1 MNTEEKILKILF
13 EEPNKEFHIR
23 NLARLTKLNPSTVSY
38 TTEKLAKE
46 SILLREK
53 SNDLN
58 TVIVKADTESQKY
71 KLKKKSYNLQKIF
84 DSGLVTYLN
93 TNLAY
98 PTIIL
103 FGSYAKAENHQESDI
118 DLFIISEEKKKP
130 ELGKYEAI
138 LKAEIQVFIHTKK
151 EFIKLM
157 KTNSELINNVVNGT
171 ILSGFL
177 ELA

>member
-71 KLKKKSYNLQKIF
+71 IVVWKNGSVISQIWTEARIELEQIF
-84 DSGLVTYLN
+84 
-93 TNLAY
+93 
-98 PTIIL
+98 
-103 FGSYAKAENHQESDI
+103 
-118 DLFIISEEKKKP
+118 EKKVFLALRAKSHKNWRKN
-130 ELGKYEAI
+130 ESLVKQI
-138 LKAEIQVFIHTKK
+138 L
-151 EFIKLM
+151 
-157 KTNSELINNVVNGT
+157 N
-171 ILSGFL
+171 
-177 ELA
+177 